1 MATII
6 SVEGDEMAEIINA
19 LSRIISGN
27 RASGYVHFSATQYD
41 QTIYDA
47 ALSQTVGQF
56 NAAAREVVQLEQKAP
71 AK

>member
-1 MATII
+1 MPEII
-6 SVEGDEMAEIINA
+6 SA
-19 LSRIISGN
+19 LTQIISGN
-27 RASGYVHFSATQYD
+27 RTSGYDQFSASQFE

-56 NAAAREVVQLEQKAP
+56 NAAAREVVYVEQKAP